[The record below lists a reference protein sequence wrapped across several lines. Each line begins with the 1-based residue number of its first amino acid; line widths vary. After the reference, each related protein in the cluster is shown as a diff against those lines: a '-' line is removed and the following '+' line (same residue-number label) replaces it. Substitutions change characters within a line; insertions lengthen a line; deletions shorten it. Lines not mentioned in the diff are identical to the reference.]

1 MKSLQARLRIFS
13 IILITVNVLGI
24 IGFMAIE
31 GLSFIDAVYFS
42 IVTMATVG
50 YGDIHTVT
58 VPGKLLAVFIIVIGV
73 GTFLGVIANATE
85 IMLSRR
91 ENSARIEKLNMII
104 GVFYSGVGTR
114 LLSDF
119 STFDPELEAI

>member
-50 YGDIHTVT
+50 YGDIHPVT